1 MSPAESTYLNGTE
14 TEKRQITTYFLMN
27 ELNQYNF
34 NLSMY
39 QSLFLRIDILELQKI
54 ITEFNNSHSFK
65 FKRC

>member
-1 MSPAESTYLNGTE
+1 MNEIIQKRNSSIKICRQQNQLYLNGTE

-39 QSLFLRIDILELQKI
+39 QSLF
-54 ITEFNNSHSFK
+54 
-65 FKRC
+65 